1 MPDRLTSDAP
11 LRVRKAL
18 TAIDCALDSIN
29 AATRELT
36 ELDPWTAAKY
46 EKGLRRLGAAGQAAR
61 ATYHALA
68 AGPAPYTP
76 DARD

>member
-1 MPDRLTSDAP
+1 MAERLTSDAP

-18 TAIDCALDSIN
+18 VAIDCALDSIN

-46 EKGLRRLGAAGQAAR
+46 EKGLLLLGAAGQAAR